1 MNQALG
7 GPSRD
12 AVPSIRSYF
21 SCQAVL
27 PWNMSMED
35 LTEVEF
41 QLKMSWLNA
50 DANPNIICMSVTDAV
65 FQFPMS

>member
-1 MNQALG
+1 MNQALA

-27 PWNMSMED
+27 PRNMSLED
-35 LTEVEF
+35 VTATEF

-50 DANPNIICMSVTDAV
+50 DAFKNMYCMSVTVSV